1 MEHSNSI
8 AASKTFW
15 EKTYHQNIN
24 KLIGI
29 GYRYTTD
36 RQIAED
42 LAHDAFL
49 LAYEKVG
56 EFEGKGPFEAWLRRI
71 MVNQCLQYLRGQQKQ
86 KYIADYLQHE
96 VETNEELSNDE
107 KQDFSEAELLTA
119 INQLP
124 EHHKMVFNLY
134 VIDGFTHAQIANEL
148 GISEGTSKSHL
159 ARARKKIKELLSQKK
174 KKSTI
179 FLLFWN
185 IDKLYKQRFKH
196 FELPPSNDISFDS
209 FTNSSVSLPVF
220 NTQMPFFSKYLS
232 AVFAISSIGVLA
244 LVFWIN
250 SDKSKTIIEAEKN
263 KISNDTATLSE
274 NRINSKND
282 SLTINADSMKNLKA
296 IGLLAATAASMTA
309 NSHAQTVVVTSPSA
323 KMETIIDK
331 PQTIVLDKPS
341 EVNADKLQ
349 KVVLDG
355 ASKVIIDK
363 PQKVVLDKPSEP
375 NADKLQKV
383 ILDGASKVIIDK
395 PQKIVSDKPSKANI
409 SGTFYGEKL
418 YWSEV
423 NNELYFEGKSIIKFD
438 KNNTIMD
445 GRISFLD
452 KVYYLVINGKPA
464 KLGDKVNLTNKKYN
478 LRSLSVQTAIEKYG
492 NAGKNGAIEI
502 ELAE

>member
-42 LAHDAFL
+42 LAQDAFL
-49 LAYEKVG
+49 MAYEKVG

-134 VIDGFTHAQIANEL
+134 VIDGFTHAQIAKEL

-159 ARARKKIKELLSQKK
+159 ARARKKIKEILNAKRR
-174 KKSTI
+174 KSAI

-185 IDKLYKQRFKH
+185 IDGLYKKQFEQ
-196 FELPPSNDISFDS
+196 FELPPSQAISFDS
-209 FTNSSVSLPVF
+209 FTNPSVSLPVF
-220 NTQMPFFSKYLS
+220 NNQMPFFSKYLS
-232 AVFAISSIGVLA
+232 AVFAISSIGVLV

-250 SDKSKTIIEAEKN
+250 SDKSKTSIEAEKN
-263 KISNDTATLSE
+263 KISNDTATISE
-274 NRINSKND
+274 NRINSKKD
-282 SLTINADSMKNLKA
+282 SLTKNADSMKNLRA
-296 IGLLAATAASMTA
+296 IGLLAATSLAV
-309 NSHAQTVVVTSPSA
+309 NSNAQTVIPTKPSA

-331 PQTIVLDKPS
+331 PQTVVLDKPS
-341 EVNADKLQ
+341 IVIVDKPQTVVLDNPAEANADKSK

-355 ASKVIIDK
+355 SSKVIIDK
-363 PQKVVLDKPSEP
+363 PQKV
-375 NADKLQKV
+375 
-383 ILDGASKVIIDK
+383 ILDGSSKVIVDK
-395 PQKIVSDKPSKANI
+395 PQKVSLDNPTKTNV
-409 SGTFYGEKL
+409 SGTFYASKL
-418 YWSEV
+418 LWSDKDYKIYLFGLSVKV
-423 NNELYFEGKSIIKFD
+423 NFDSNNFGGVGKF
-438 KNNTIMD
+438 
-445 GRISFLD
+445 SFMG
-452 KVYYLVINGKPA
+452 KVGYLVIDGVPI
-464 KLGDKVNLTNKKYN
+464 KLGETIKLSNKKYN
-478 LRSLSVQTAIEKYG
+478 IVKLSVETALAKYG
-492 NAGKNGAIEI
+492 DAGKNGAIEI